1 MLLQLF
7 IIIPLLA
14 LILDLIFQDPE
25 HWPHPVRLIGG
36 ILDKCESWSRNQNY
50 LSLQTCG
57 IITLVISTILVG
69 AVVYYLQNIWLLGFF
84 ISIYLAYAGISL
96 GGLISTSRH
105 IINLVQQDNLPEA
118 RTKLGELVTRDTSH
132 MDREDIY
139 KTLAESCS
147 ENLND
152 GFVAPFFFLLLGG
165 PVLLWIY
172 KTVSTMDSMWG
183 YKNETWRELGWAG
196 ARADDFLAWV
206 PARITAGLVI
216 AGAFIMGLNW
226 RNALDLT
233 STQAV
238 EMQSPNA
245 GYPMAAIA
253 LGLEGTMGG
262 NAEYFGEEVFK
273 PLLGPYN
280 NEWTDFKIE
289 QLQNLLV
296 LCSFLWVLMGLSVM
310 YIIYCIL

>member
-1 MLLQLF
+1 MLLQMY
-7 IIIPLLA
+7 IIVPLLA
-14 LILDLIFQDPE
+14 VILDLILQDPE
-25 HWPHPVRLIGG
+25 HWPHPVRLIGAG
-36 ILDKCESWSRNQNY
+36 LDKCEYWARNQDY
-50 LSLQTCG
+50 LSLQACG
-57 IITLVISTILVG
+57 VITLAVGILLLG
-69 AVVYYLQNIWLLGFF
+69 GVVYYLQNIWLLGFF
-84 ISIYLAYAGISL
+84 FSVYLAYAGISL

-105 IINLVQQDNLPEA
+105 IINLVQEDDLPQA

-152 GFVAPFFFLLLGG
+152 GFVAPFFYLLLGG

-172 KTVSTMDSMWG
+172 KFVSTMDSMWG
-183 YKNETWRELGWAG
+183 YKKENWEELGWAG
-196 ARADDFLAWV
+196 ARADDILAWV

-216 AGAFIMGLNW
+216 AGAFILGLNW
-226 RNALDLT
+226 RNALDYT
-233 STQAV
+233 SMQAE

-245 GYPMAAIA
+245 GYPMAATA
-253 LGLEGTMGG
+253 LSLEGTMGG
-262 NAEYFGEEVFK
+262 DAEYFGEQVYK

-280 NEWTDFKIE
+280 SEWTDFRIE

-296 LCSFLWVLMGLSVM
+296 ICSFLWVITGLSVM
-310 YIIYCIL
+310 AVIYSLF